1 MLKTADET
9 DMQVTQTIVEGLKRE
24 FQVFVPAADL
34 ESRLTDRLAQLKD
47 NIRLNGFRPGKVPIA
62 HLRRLYGRSVMAEA
76 IEELVRETNA
86 KIVSEHGL
94 KLALEP
100 QVKMPESKEELEG
113 VVAGTADLSFTVS
126 LEVVPA
132 IELADFKSITLE
144 RQTVEVSKEEIAAAI
159 ERISLQT
166 RPFEAKAEGGKAAT
180 GDRITVSFTGTV
192 AGEAFEGGSG
202 EDIPIVI
209 GSGHF
214 IPSFEEQ
221 LVGAA
226 VGESRAVTVTFPEN
240 YASEKLAG
248 NTALFAVE
256 VKAIETP
263 GAALAGPE
271 LAASVGLESLD
282 RLEGAVEE
290 RLKQEVAAQSRLKL
304 KRALLDQLDTLH
316 RFAAPPTLVEEEFK
330 NIWQSILA
338 DLKAQNRTF
347 ADEDTTEE
355 KAEEEYRGI
364 ADRRVRLGLVLA
376 EIGEKNSIKVTDDEI
391 ARSIYERARQFPG
404 REQEI
409 WEYYRKTPT
418 ALAAV
423 RAPIFEDK
431 VVDFVLELAKVTDKP
446 VTREALF
453 AEEEGTSPKA

>member
-1 MLKTADET
+1 
-9 DMQVTQTIVEGLKRE
+9 MQVTQTIAEGLKRE

-34 ESRLTDRLAQLKD
+34 ESRLSDRLEQIKKT
-47 NIRLNGFRPGKVPIA
+47 IRLNGFRPGKVPVA

-86 KIVSEHGL
+86 QIVSDHGL

-100 QVKMPESKEELEG
+100 QVKMPESKDELER
-113 VVAGTADLSFTVS
+113 VVAGASDLSYTVS

-132 IELADFKSITLE
+132 IELADFKSIALE
-144 RQTVEVSKEEIAAAI
+144 REVVEVSKEEIAEAI
-159 ERISLQT
+159 ERIGKQT
-166 RPFEAKAEGGKAAT
+166 RPFVNRSEGDKAET
-180 GDRITVSFTGTV
+180 GDRVTITFKGTV
-192 AGEAFEGGSG
+192 DGEAFEGGSG

-226 VGESRAVTVTFPEN
+226 TGEKRAVTVTFPEN
-240 YASEKLAG
+240 YAAEKLAG
-248 NTALFAVE
+248 KTALFEVE

-263 GAALAGPE
+263 GAALAGAE
-271 LAASVGLESLD
+271 LATSLGLESLD
-282 RLEGAVEE
+282 TLQSVIEG
-290 RLKQEVAAQSRLKL
+290 RLKQEAAAQSRLKL
-304 KRALLDQLDTLH
+304 KRMLLDKLDALH
-316 RFAAPPTLVEEEFK
+316 KFAPPPSLVEEEFK
-330 NIWQSILA
+330 NIWEAVLG

-347 ADEDTTEE
+347 ADEGTDEE
-355 KAEEEYRGI
+355 KAREEYRGI

-376 EIGEKNSIKVTDDEI
+376 EIGEKNSIKVTDEEVTR
-391 ARSIYERARQFPG
+391 ALYERVRQFPG
-404 REQEI
+404 REQEV
-409 WEYYRKTPT
+409 WDFYRKTPT

-431 VVDFVLELAKVTDKP
+431 VVDFILELAVVSDKP
-446 VTREALF
+446 VTREELF
-453 AEEEGTSPKA
+453 KEEEQAAADAPSKTESAG